1 MFPSATTV
9 ISLLNR
15 LLEREEWGRQRLQPF
30 CGQTAVIEG
39 GPIQLAMTVDN
50 FGLLRKALSEE
61 LPTVTITF
69 GSEAPVKLLTD
80 PASLLSTARLAGAAN
95 FAETLAFVFRNL
107 RWDYEADLA
116 AVVGD
121 IPAHRL
127 TRLISHGLDWHR
139 SAVRRISS
147 NIAEYANEESELI
160 VSGSTLHAF
169 AHEVDCLRDDLA
181 RLEKRISK
189 L

>member
-1 MFPSATTV
+1 MFPSTTIA
-9 ISLLNR
+9 ISLLNH
-15 LLEREEWGRQRLQPF
+15 LLEREEWARKRLQSY
-30 CGQTAVIEG
+30 CGQTALIEG
-39 GPIQLAMTVDN
+39 GPIQLAMTVDDS
-50 FGLLRKALSEE
+50 GLLRKALPEE
-61 LPTVTITF
+61 LPTVTISF
-69 GSEAPVKLLTD
+69 GSDAQVKLLTD
-80 PASLLSTARLAGAAN
+80 PASLLATARLTGAAN

-127 TRLISHGLDWHR
+127 TRLISQGLDWHR

-147 NIAEYANEESELI
+147 NIAEYATEESELTI
-160 VSGSTLHAF
+160 SGPALLAF
-169 AHEVDCLRDDLA
+169 GHGVDCLRDDVA